1 MHVLSLP
8 LLTFSQHQ
16 NTGQKFKL
24 LFNDKFSKTHRKKP
38 LFLREKSL
46 PLLKTTSNPSKPRK
60 KHASS
65 AKLHSLI
72 TRSFRDSCERFKEGW
87 TAPRSSDE
95 PKETKEKTGI
105 DKRLVQAHQ
114 HLQLRGGICVFQVRL
129 PPTMN
134 WSREGRVRKAK
145 KGSLSGLIILIIHV
159 SRDRVNRAT
168 DQTNFYRPAR
178 IRSSIRHRPRR
189 C

>member
-16 NTGQKFKL
+16 NIGQKFKL
-24 LFNDKFSKTHRKKP
+24 PSNDKFSKTH
-38 LFLREKSL
+38 FFFEK
-46 PLLKTTSNPSKPRK
+46 NPCHYSKQHQTHPNQGKNTR
-60 KHASS
+60 A
-65 AKLHSLI
+65 ARKLHSLI

-129 PPTMN
+129 LPTMN